1 MGVHMAEAAEA
12 MERPVLKP
20 GEEWVWDYPQP
31 ALIEDSQRHV
41 RVMFNDVVIADT
53 RRAKRVCEK
62 GQPPV
67 FYIPPG
73 DVQMQYLQGSD
84 LSTT

>member
-1 MGVHMAEAAEA
+1 MAEATET
-12 MERPVLKP
+12 MERPSLKP

-31 ALIEDSQRHV
+31 AFIEESTRHV
-41 RVMFNDVVIADT
+41 RVIFNDVVIADT
-53 RRAKRVCEK
+53 HRAKRVCEK

-67 FYIPPG
+67 FYIPPE
-73 DVQMQYLQGSD
+73 DVQMQYLEGSD

>member
-1 MGVHMAEAAEA
+1 MTDT
-12 MERPVLKP
+12 MERPILKP

-31 ALIEDSQRHV
+31 AFIEDSTRHV
-41 RVMFNDVVIADT
+41 RVVFNDVVIADT
-53 RRAKRVCEK
+53 RRAKRVCEQ

-67 FYIPPG
+67 FYIPPD
-73 DVQMQYLQGSD
+73 DVKMDYLQRSD